1 MLNTSRCQQVLRFN
15 DVSDTL
21 SPMNDGPQEP
31 QLGRGRR
38 PGVSTT
44 RQDVLNAARSQFATH
59 GFAATTIRGV
69 ALEAGVDA
77 SLVMQF
83 FHSKTELFAAVM
95 ALPPRVLNRLA
106 QAFQGAE
113 EHRGAHLVETF
124 LDLWE
129 GAPSDSEPL
138 ITMLRSAVV
147 NDLAREQ
154 LRDFIEARLVEGFRS
169 QKGAPTD
176 SLLRAGVVAS
186 MLVGLVL
193 SRCLL
198 KVPTLAEAG
207 REHLIRIVAPAIQA
221 VISAHD

>member
-1 MLNTSRCQQVLRFN
+1 MLSTM
-15 DVSDTL
+15 SDGL
-21 SPMNDGPQEP
+21 QEP

-38 PGVSTT
+38 PGVTTT
-44 RQDVLNAARSQFATH
+44 RLAVLNAARSQFATH
-59 GFAATTIRGV
+59 GFAATTIRSV

-95 ALPPRVLNRLA
+95 ALPPSVLTRLD

-113 EHRGAHLVETF
+113 EHRGAHLVRTF

-129 GAPSDSEPL
+129 GAPSDSNPL
-138 ITMLRSAVV
+138 MTMLRGAVV

-154 LRDFIEARLVEGFRS
+154 LRDFIEARLVEGLRS
-169 QKGAPTD
+169 QTGAPTD

-198 KVPTLAEAG
+198 KVPTLAEAE

-221 VISAHD
+221 VISSSDGHAPDFIQG

>member
-1 MLNTSRCQQVLRFN
+1 MLVAMSDGAQEQQP
-15 DVSDTL
+15 S
-21 SPMNDGPQEP
+21 
-31 QLGRGRR
+31 RGRR

-44 RQDVLNAARSQFATH
+44 KQAVLNAARSQFAAH
-59 GFAATTIRGV
+59 GFAATTIRSV

-83 FHSKTELFAAVM
+83 FRSKPELFAAVM
-95 ALPPRVLNRLA
+95 ELPPSVLSRLD

-113 EHRGAHLVETF
+113 EERGANLVRTF

-138 ITMLRSAVV
+138 MSMLRGVVV

-154 LRDFIEARLVEGFRS
+154 LRDFIEARLVEGLRS
-169 QKGAPTD
+169 QPGAPTD
-176 SLLRAGVVAS
+176 ARLRAGVAAS

-198 KVPTLAEAG
+198 EVPTLAEAG
-207 REHLIRIVAPAIQA
+207 REQLIRIVAPAIQA
-221 VISAHD
+221 VISSGDSHGAEAPIQGSVSEG

>member
-1 MLNTSRCQQVLRFN
+1 M
-15 DVSDTL
+15 
-21 SPMNDGPQEP
+21 
-31 QLGRGRR
+31 
-38 PGVSTT
+38 
-44 RQDVLNAARSQFATH
+44 LNAARSQFAAH
-59 GFAATTIRGV
+59 GFAATTIRSV

-83 FHSKTELFAAVM
+83 FRSKPELFAAVM
-95 ALPPRVLNRLA
+95 ALPTSVLTRLD

-113 EHRGAHLVETF
+113 EHRGAMLVRTF

-138 ITMLRSAVV
+138 MTMLRNAVV

-169 QKGAPTD
+169 QAGAPTD
-176 SLLRAGVVAS
+176 ALLRAGVVAS

-198 KVPTLAEAG
+198 KVPTLAQAE

-221 VISAHD
+221 VLSSSTDHAAHSVRG

>member
-1 MLNTSRCQQVLRFN
+1 MS
-15 DVSDTL
+15 
-21 SPMNDGPQEP
+21 DGPQEP
-31 QLGRGRR
+31 QPSRGRR
-38 PGVSTT
+38 PGVNTT
-44 RQDVLNAARSQFATH
+44 RQAVLNAARSQFAAH
-59 GFAATTIRGV
+59 GFAATTIRSV

-83 FHSKTELFAAVM
+83 FRSKPELFAAVM
-95 ALPPRVLNRLA
+95 ELPPSVLSRLD

-113 EHRGAHLVETF
+113 EGRGANLVQTF

-138 ITMLRSAVV
+138 MSMLRGAVV
-147 NDLAREQ
+147 NDLACEH
-154 LRDFIEARLVEGFRS
+154 LRDFIEARLVEGLRS
-169 QKGAPTD
+169 QTEAPTD
-176 SLLRAGVVAS
+176 SRLRAGVAAS

-198 KVPTLAEAG
+198 KVPTLAEAE

-221 VISAHD
+221 VISPSDGHTAEARVEGPVSKS